1 MQKIVSSGAADH
13 NEPPVPAPFQ
23 PIAIRDRYMR
33 TRNIVYLI
41 ALAVAAAVAPNAASA
56 QEEAA
61 LVIPSAYLHDIA
73 LDFDQGINPFYCYF
87 GTRSSSG
94 PAVIHVDSVTRVTSP
109 AECAGN
115 GLGFV
120 SRVSDPIFLGQA
132 LKGVITGMP
141 RFLVVSAFYRTE
153 DVEHDGKKMHVAH
166 ALSVIRGFESVVAR
180 GSS

>member
-1 MQKIVSSGAADH
+1 
-13 NEPPVPAPFQ
+13 
-23 PIAIRDRYMR
+23 MR
-33 TRNIVYLI
+33 TQNIVYLLSLA
-41 ALAVAAAVAPNAASA
+41 ALTAVAPRATKA
-56 QEEAA
+56 QEPT
-61 LVIPSAYLHDIA
+61 LVVPTAYLQDIA

-87 GTRSSSG
+87 GARSASS
-94 PAVIHVDSVTRVTSP
+94 PATIRVDSVTRVSSP

-120 SRVSDPIFLGQA
+120 SRVADPNFLGQA

-153 DVEHDGKKMHVAH
+153 DVEHNGKKVHVAH
-166 ALSVIRGFESVVAR
+166 ALSVIRGPEPLVAR

>member
-1 MQKIVSSGAADH
+1 
-13 NEPPVPAPFQ
+13 
-23 PIAIRDRYMR
+23 MR
-33 TRNIVYLI
+33 TRNIAYLLS
-41 ALAVAAAVAPNAASA
+41 LAVVTVATPRAASA
-56 QEEAA
+56 QENAA
-61 LVIPSAYLHDIA
+61 LVIPTAYLRDIA

-87 GTRSSSG
+87 GTRSSSA
-94 PAVIHVDSVTRVTSP
+94 PAIIRVDSVTRVTSP

-153 DVEHDGKKMHVAH
+153 DVERDGKKIHVAH
-166 ALSVIRGFESVVAR
+166 ALSLIRGLESVVAR

>member
-1 MQKIVSSGAADH
+1 VQKIVSSGAENQ
-13 NEPPVPAPFQ
+13 NEPPGPSHQ
-23 PIAIRDRYMR
+23 PIAIRDRHMR
-33 TRNIVYLI
+33 TANIVYLLS
-41 ALAVAAAVAPNAASA
+41 LAVATAAAPRVASA
-56 QEEAA
+56 QENAA
-61 LVIPSAYLHDIA
+61 LVIPTAYLHDIA

-94 PAVIHVDSVTRVTSP
+94 PAIIRVDSVTRVTSP

-153 DVEHDGKKMHVAH
+153 DIERDGKKIHVAH
-166 ALSVIRGFESVVAR
+166 ALSVIRGLESIVAR

>member
-1 MQKIVSSGAADH
+1 M
-13 NEPPVPAPFQ
+13 P
-23 PIAIRDRYMR
+23 
-33 TRNIVYLI
+33 T
-41 ALAVAAAVAPNAASA
+41 
-56 QEEAA
+56 
-61 LVIPSAYLHDIA
+61 AYLQDIA

-87 GTRSSSG
+87 GTRSASSV
-94 PAVIHVDSVTRVTSP
+94 ATIRVDSVTRVSSP

-132 LKGVITGMP
+132 LKGVISGMP

-153 DVEHDGKKMHVAH
+153 DVEHDGKMVHVAH
-166 ALSVIRGFESVVAR
+166 ALSVIRGLEPLVAR